1 MRDQD
6 PVDLGRLCDLW
17 LQMVSSPRLSK
28 LWLQSEEYEQ
38 VQRLVC
44 LGLERSWEAQSIK
57 MSWCEKNSDSIK
69 KYGTN

>member
-6 PVDLGRLCDLW
+6 PVDIDRLKDLW
-17 LQMVSSPRLSK
+17 IIMASSERLSK

-38 VQRLVC
+38 VQQLVC
-44 LGLERSWEAQSIK
+44 QGLERSWEAQSIK